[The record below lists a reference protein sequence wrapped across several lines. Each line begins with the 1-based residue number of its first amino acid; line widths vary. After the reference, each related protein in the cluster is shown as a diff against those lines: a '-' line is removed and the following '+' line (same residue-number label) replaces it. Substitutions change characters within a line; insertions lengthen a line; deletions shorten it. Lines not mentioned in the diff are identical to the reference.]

1 MKKIYLALALFC
13 LGINAE
19 AQSNQSKKLEGGL
32 ELDILSYATGGY
44 FGAGWMG
51 KDLWRV
57 RALTAF
63 VKKPDWS
70 TKSGFSNHQITA
82 YALVVD
88 RFLKPDWKGWWIGAG
103 LVYWYSSIQADAKIN
118 TASFNNV
125 LANGSLGYNFSLNKH
140 FYCAPW
146 ASLNLKLAGDKN
158 ISVDSKIYNLPLIN
172 PEASFKFGY
181 RF

>member
-1 MKKIYLALALFC
+1 MNKIYLILALFF
-13 LGINAE
+13 LGLHAN

-32 ELDILSYATGGY
+32 ELDVLPYATGGY

-70 TKSGFSNHQITA
+70 TKSGFSNHQIRA

-103 LVYWYSSIQADAKIN
+103 LVYWNSSIQADTKIN
-118 TASFNNV
+118 TASFKNL

-140 FYCAPW
+140 FYCSPW